1 MSLEW
6 QVQMSVGN
14 DLIDSDHKYLIELIN
29 QIEESLGSMN
39 RGQLAESLDGLSRY
53 SLTHF
58 ALEEKIAGA
67 VGYPDVSRLHESHEE
82 LIDKLEQFR
91 QELGSDWTTA
101 AIRRFI
107 ALLRDWLINHVIKED
122 LRMKPF
128 LAKRS
133 PKFDPR

>member
-58 ALEEKIAGA
+58 ARRRKLPAA
-67 VGYPDVSRLHESHEE
+67 GYPDVSRLHGSHEV
-82 LIDKLEQFR
+82 IGNWNS
-91 QELGSDWTTA
+91 LGRNSA
-101 AIRRFI
+101 ATDDCRHSTLHCIV
-107 ALLRDWLINHVIKED
+107 AG
-122 LRMKPF
+122 
-128 LAKRS
+128 LA
-133 PKFDPR
+133 D